1 MTPLL
6 KKPVVLIR
14 NTQRPRREMDELA
27 MMMTF
32 GFPTAVDHTTASR
45 MAAEI

>member
-1 MTPLL
+1 
-6 KKPVVLIR
+6 
-14 NTQRPRREMDELA
+14 MDELA

-32 GFPTAVDHTTASR
+32 GFSATVDHTTASK